1 MKRVVLVALLVILVT
16 AAGIAGGLYYTW
28 MVAPVEYYDSAPGDL
43 YTRDKFTYLAIIGDV
58 YEREGDLEQAR
69 ARLSELGVEPD
80 GEVVA
85 GLIEQYLD
93 GGGKAEEVRN
103 LARLAEALGA
113 RGGVLLVFD
122 LSSPPT
128 PTPTPSAPT
137 EAPPTLLPPTP
148 VPEPEFRLVE
158 QTQLCADPGQPGTIA
173 VWVRDAQGSQV
184 PGVQI
189 VVSWAQGQDSFF
201 TGLQPAKGAGYADF
215 QMKPGTE
222 YEVTLAGYRGDP
234 AEGLSADLAPGLC
247 PTETLATD
255 WHLAFETI
263 P

>member
-1 MKRVVLVALLVILVT
+1 MKRAVLVALLVILVT

-28 MVAPVEYYDSAPGDL
+28 MVAPVEQYDSAPGDL

-58 YEREGDLEQAR
+58 YDREGDLEQAR

-93 GGGKAEEVRN
+93 DGGKPEEVRN

-128 PTPTPSAPT
+128 PTVSVPT
-137 EAPPTLLPPTP
+137 EVPPTLQAPTST
-148 VPEPEFRLVE
+148 PELEFRLVE

-189 VVSWAQGQDSFF
+189 VVSWPQGQDSFF
-201 TGLQPAKGAGYADF
+201 TGLQTTEGAGYADF
-215 QMKPGTE
+215 QMKPGAE

-247 PTETLATD
+247 PTGTLATD
-255 WHLAFETI
+255 WHLAFETT